1 MSTKE
6 KLANFEAYWAL
17 VNSIDKLCR
26 DSIDEKRLWMDDAIS
41 ALDRVKTDII
51 QEQAKLQ
58 INTEANKLL
67 DRWK

>member
-1 MSTKE
+1 MNDKE
-6 KLANFEAYWAL
+6 RLANFEAYWEL
-17 VNSIDKLCR
+17 VNAIDKLCM
-26 DSIDEKRLWMDDAIS
+26 DSIDEEHLWMDDAIS

-58 INTEANKLL
+58 INKEANKLL